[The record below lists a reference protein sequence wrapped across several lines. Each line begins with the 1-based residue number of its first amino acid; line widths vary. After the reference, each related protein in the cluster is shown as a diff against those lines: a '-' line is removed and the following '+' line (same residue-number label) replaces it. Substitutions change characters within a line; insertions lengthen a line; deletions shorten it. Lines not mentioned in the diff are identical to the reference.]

1 MNILIT
7 GANGQLG
14 NSIRRISK
22 GSAHRF
28 IFTDVSSQEGVE
40 TVFLDITDKQAVSLV
55 VESEN
60 VDLIINC
67 AAYTNVDKA
76 ETDEELAN
84 TLNCIAPRNLAEA
97 AREHGCALIHISTDY
112 VFDGQGCTPIKPG
125 DKPSPRSAYG
135 RTKLAGE
142 RAVADSGCPYV
153 IVRTAWLYSEYG
165 KNFLKTML
173 HLTEVN
179 DTVKVVYD
187 QVGSPTYA
195 GDLAAAVLRIAG
207 VWDRSKSVICH
218 FTDQGAVS
226 WYDFA
231 SEINDLAG
239 HKCTVQACLSAEFP
253 SKVERPHYSV
263 LDKSS
268 IVGEFGVEVPN
279 WKHSLVKCL
288 KNMQKWNTIEP

>member
-1 MNILIT
+1 MNILVT

-14 NSIRRISK
+14 NSIRRLSA
-22 GSAHRF
+22 GSPHRF
-28 IFTDVSSQEGVE
+28 IFTDVSAPEGVE
-40 TVFLDITDKQAVSLV
+40 TVFLDITDRNTVSLML
-55 VESEN
+55 ESER
-60 VDLIINC
+60 VDLIVNC

-76 ETDEELAN
+76 ETDEDFAY
-84 TLNCIAPRNLAEA
+84 TLNCIAPGNLAES
-97 AREHGCALIHISTDY
+97 AREHGCAMIHISTDY
-112 VFDGQGCTPIKPG
+112 VFNGSGCTPIGPFET
-125 DKPSPRSAYG
+125 PSPRSAYG

-142 RAVADSGCPYV
+142 KAVADSLCPYV
-153 IVRTAWLYSEYG
+153 IIRTAWLYSEYG

-195 GDLAAAVLRIAG
+195 SDLAAAILRIAD
-207 VWDRSKSVICH
+207 VWDRKESVICH

-231 SEINDLAG
+231 SEINAESG
-239 HKCTVQACLSAEFP
+239 HKCDVQACLSSEFP
-253 SKVERPHYSV
+253 SKVDRPHYSV

-268 IVGEFGVEVPN
+268 ITEKFGVVVPN
-279 WKHSLVKCL
+279 WKKSLVKCL
-288 KNMQKWNTIEP
+288 NNIRNGIQ

>member
-14 NSIRRISK
+14 NSIRRLSQ
-22 GSAHRF
+22 GRVDRL
-28 IFTDVSSQEGVE
+28 IFTDVSSQDGVE
-40 TVFLDITDKQAVSLV
+40 TVYLDITDKQTVSLV
-55 VESEN
+55 LESEC

-76 ETDEELAN
+76 ETDEMFAY
-84 TLNCIAPRNLAEA
+84 TLNSEAPGILAEA
-97 AREHGCALIHISTDY
+97 AKQHGCALIHISTDY
-112 VFDGQGCTPIKPG
+112 VFDGQGCTPIKPYAE
-125 DKPSPRSAYG
+125 PSPRSAYG

-142 RAVADSGCPYV
+142 RSVADSGCPYV

-173 HLTEVN
+173 QLTSVN
-179 DTVKVVYD
+179 ETVKVVYD

-195 GDLAAAVLRIAG
+195 GDLAAAVLRIAE
-207 VWDRSKSVICH
+207 VWDRNRNYICH

-231 SEINDLAG
+231 SEINALAG
-239 HKCTVQACLSAEFP
+239 HKCSVQACLSEEFP

-263 LDKSS
+263 LDKTS
-268 IVGEFGVEVPN
+268 IVEEFGVEVPD
-279 WKHSLVKCL
+279 WRHSLVKCL
-288 KNMQKWNTIEP
+288 NNMKNGIQ